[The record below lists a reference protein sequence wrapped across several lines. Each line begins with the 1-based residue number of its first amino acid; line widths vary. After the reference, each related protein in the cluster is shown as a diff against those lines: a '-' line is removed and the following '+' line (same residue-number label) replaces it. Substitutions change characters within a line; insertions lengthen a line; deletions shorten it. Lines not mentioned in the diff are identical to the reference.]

1 LFISV
6 MTTKQHFIWDSITG
20 TLLGVGVWMT
30 IMRPGFRH
38 LDSVADDDLPLAK
51 LG

>member
-1 LFISV
+1 
-6 MTTKQHFIWDSITG
+6 
-20 TLLGVGVWMT
+20 VGVWLA

>member
-1 LFISV
+1 
-6 MTTKQHFIWDSITG
+6 MTTKQHFIWDAITG
-20 TLLGVGVWMT
+20 TLLAVGVWLA

-38 LDSVADDDLPLAK
+38 LDNVATTDLPLAK